1 MDDFR
6 SRAGEFARGLRACT
20 DDEPTRPTGWA
31 WFSDVML
38 GLAMAFAVMNSRPHH
53 VNDFSPH
60 LFYANDHYIGGNI
73 VDILRALLTSLPL
86 AFRRRYPLAVLWV
99 TVFATLSLGVQAGNT
114 TTELVAVI
122 SCLIAGYSAL
132 IHSPYRR
139 GTIASLGLLFLML
152 LADHGISVPF
162 GGDFVPLLLLVP
174 VVLGANAVGNWR
186 ERVKVLE
193 AQQESATQR
202 AVEQERSRIA
212 TELHD
217 VVTHNV
223 SVMIV
228 QAGAARKILD
238 QSPELA
244 REALLAVEAS
254 GRAAMAELRHV
265 MGLLTMTSSGG
276 EDAAAEADLA
286 PQPGLDQLP
295 ALVDRIREAG
305 VEIAYDVRG
314 TAVPVPSGVDLAAYR
329 VVQEALTNTV
339 KHAQGARVQVT
350 LAYAPDEL
358 RIDVADTGGA
368 RSPAAAG
375 GNGRGLIGL
384 RQRLDVYGGT
394 LRAAPRISGGYRVS
408 AMIPLSAPEV

>member
-1 MDDFR
+1 
-6 SRAGEFARGLRACT
+6 
-20 DDEPTRPTGWA
+20 
-31 WFSDVML
+31 
-38 GLAMAFAVMNSRPHH
+38 MAFALLNSRPHH
-53 VNDFSPH
+53 MNDTDPH
-60 LFYANDHYIGGNI
+60 LFYASDHFIGGS
-73 VDILRALLTSLPL
+73 VTDLLRALLAALPL
-86 AFRRRYPLAVLWV
+86 ALRRRYPLASLWV
-99 TVFATLSLGVQAGNT
+99 IVFATVNIGVQEHYPEAS
-114 TTELVAVI
+114 LIAVV
-122 SCLIAGYSAL
+122 SCLIAAYSAA

-139 GTIASLGLLFLML
+139 GTIVSIVLLLFLL
-152 LADHGISVPF
+152 LAAHGISLPTGQGF
-162 GGDFVPLLLLVP
+162 IPLLLLVP
-174 VVLGANAVGNWR
+174 LGLGANAIGNWR

-193 AQQESATQR
+193 DQQEAATAR

-223 SVMIV
+223 SVMVV

-265 MGLLTMTSSGG
+265 MGLLTMTSTGG
-276 EDAAAEADLA
+276 ADAAEADLA
-286 PQPGLDQLP
+286 PQPGLDQVP

-305 VEIAYDVRG
+305 VDVSYDVRG

-339 KHAQGARVQVT
+339 KHAQGAQVRVTVVYT
-350 LAYAPDEL
+350 PGEL

-368 RSPAAAG
+368 PSPTAAS

-394 LRAAPRISGGYRVS
+394 LRAAPRINGGYRVS
-408 AMIPLSAPEV
+408 AMIPVEGRG

>member
-6 SRAGEFARGLRACT
+6 GRVGEFARSLRT
-20 DDEPTRPTGWA
+20 RTTDEPPSPTGWE
-31 WFSDVML
+31 WFSDILL
-38 GLAMAFAVMNSRPHH
+38 GIAMAFAVLNSRPHH
-53 VNDFSPH
+53 PNDLYPH
-60 LFYANDHYIGGNI
+60 LFYANDHFIGGN
-73 VDILRALLTSLPL
+73 VFDILRALLTSLPL
-86 AFRRRYPLAVLWV
+86 AFRRRYPLAVMWI
-99 TVFATLSLGVQAGNT
+99 TVFATLNLGSQADNT
-114 TTELVAVI
+114 TTDLFAVV
-122 SCLIAGYSAL
+122 SCVIAGYSAL

-139 GTIASLGLLFLML
+139 GTIASVAALFVLL
-152 LADHGISVPF
+152 LAGHGISVPF
-162 GGDFVPLLLLVP
+162 SGDFVPLLLLVP

-212 TELHD
+212 AELHD

-223 SVMIV
+223 SVMVV

-265 MGLLTMTSSGG
+265 MGLLTMTSAGG

-305 VEIAYDVRG
+305 VEVAYDVRG
-314 TAVPVPSGVDLAAYR
+314 TVVPVPSGVDLAAYR

-350 LAYAPDEL
+350 LAYAPHEL
-358 RIDVADTGGA
+358 RIDVADTGGT

-408 AMIPLSAPEV
+408 AMIPLEG